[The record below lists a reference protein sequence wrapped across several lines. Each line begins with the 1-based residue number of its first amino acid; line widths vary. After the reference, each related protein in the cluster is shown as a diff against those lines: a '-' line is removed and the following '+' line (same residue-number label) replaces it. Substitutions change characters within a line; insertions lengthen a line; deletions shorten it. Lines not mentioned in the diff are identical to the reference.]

1 MVQSGQ
7 QHLSKDLAGGIAL
20 TCLLFGISGYMPIV
34 GFFFALLL
42 PVPILFYRL
51 KIGRRKGMIIPVATM
66 VIMGMAFG
74 SLSPDILFY
83 FALLLLGFVLGEC
96 FEQNLSVEKTILYSA
111 GSVLASL
118 GFLLIVYS
126 QSHGGVFNLLSE
138 YIGTNLKLTLALYE
152 EMDMPEEN
160 IVLIANSLDSIQYV
174 LVRIIPAMAVALILF
189 VAWTSILLALPLIKS
204 RNLVYPEFGSLKRW
218 KAPEPLV
225 WFVIGSGLAL
235 LVPFQSLKIAGLNCM
250 IVLMTIYFFQGIA
263 IVSYYF
269 EKKRFPRLLKIF
281 IYSVIA
287 MQQMILILVVGLGF
301 FDIWLNFRKLDAN
314 NNGPNKY
321 TT

>member
-1 MVQSGQ
+1 VPLSEQ
-7 QHLSKDLAGGIAL
+7 QNVSKDLVSGIAL

-51 KIGRRKGMIIPVATM
+51 KIGRQKGIIIPVVTM
-66 VIMGMAFG
+66 LIMGLGFG
-74 SLSPDILFY
+74 GISPDILF
-83 FALLLLGFVLGEC
+83 FFGLLLLGFVLGEC
-96 FEQNLSVEKTILYSA
+96 FERNLTIEKTILYSA
-111 GSVLASL
+111 GSVIASL
-118 GFLLIVYS
+118 VFFLFVYS
-126 QSHGGVFNLLSE
+126 QSHGGMINLLSE
-138 YIGTNLKLTLALYE
+138 YVGTNLKLTLALYE

-160 IVLIANSLDSIQYV
+160 IVLISNSLDSIQYV
-174 LVRIIPAMAVALILF
+174 LVRIIPSMAVALTLV
-189 VAWTSILLALPLIKS
+189 VAWTSILLALPIIRS
-204 RNLVYPEFGSLKRW
+204 RNLYYPDFGSLKQW

-235 LVPFQSLKIAGLNCM
+235 LIPFQSLKIAGLNCM

-281 IYSVIA
+281 IYSIIA

-301 FDIWLNFRKLDAN
+301 FDMWLNFRKLDVN
-314 NNGPNKY
+314 KNSPNKY
-321 TT
+321 TS

>member
-1 MVQSGQ
+1 MPHSEQ
-7 QHLSKDLAGGIAL
+7 QNVSKDLVSGLAL

-51 KIGRRKGMIIPVATM
+51 KIGRQKGVIIPVMTM
-66 VIMGMAFG
+66 LIMGLGFG
-74 SLSPDILFY
+74 GISPDILF
-83 FALLLLGFVLGEC
+83 FSGLLLLGFVLGEC
-96 FEQNLSVEKTILYSA
+96 FERNLTIEKTILYSA
-111 GSVLASL
+111 GSVIASL
-118 GFLLIVYS
+118 VFFLFVYS
-126 QSHGGVFNLLSE
+126 QSHGGMLNLLSE
-138 YIGTNLKLTLALYE
+138 YVGTNLKLTLALYE

-160 IVLIANSLDSIQYV
+160 IVLISNSLDSIQYV
-174 LVRIIPAMAVALILF
+174 LVRILPSMAVALTLF
-189 VAWTSILLALPLIKS
+189 VAWTSILLALPIIRS
-204 RNLVYPEFGSLKRW
+204 RNLNYPDFGSLKQW

-235 LVPFQSLKIAGLNCM
+235 LVPFQSLKIVGLNFM

-281 IYSVIA
+281 IYSIIA

-301 FDIWLNFRKLDAN
+301 FDMWLNFRKLDVN
-314 NNGPNKY
+314 KNSPNKY